1 MDTLSLKFETLYGD
15 ATYLQRY
22 FCPGRVNLI
31 GEHIDYLGGL
41 VLPMAISMGIT
52 ALVKA
57 TNEPIIRLHSTDFDE
72 TIEFDIDHLPESKQ
86 ENWTDFV
93 VGVLNHLRSEGVI
106 LSGVNILFDSDLPK
120 SSGLSSSAAL
130 EVLCYL
136 MFTELWTDSAC
147 NRIEMAIDCQRIEN
161 NFVGVNCGIMDQFAV
176 ANGKLGHA
184 LLLNCNSLENELI
197 PLNLT
202 GYQLLIINTNK
213 PRQLAHSAYNQRRA
227 ECDEVLRILQ
237 YSNPSLPDLVSGDIA
252 SLFLI
257 EDEILRK
264 RARHAITENE
274 RVKKSVHALKNND
287 LMEFGQL
294 LNESHASLR
303 DDFEVSCNELDFIAA
318 ELQASEYCLGARMT
332 GAGFGGCCIALVEAD
347 YAETVSKKL
356 ITTYENR
363 FGFAPSV
370 YPCNTSDG
378 VHAIT
383 T

>member
-1 MDTLSLKFETLYGD
+1 MDTLSLKFETLFGD
-15 ATYLQRY
+15 ATDLQRY

-31 GEHIDYLGGL
+31 GEHIDYLGGS
-41 VLPMAISMGIT
+41 VLPVAISMGIT

-57 TNEPIIRLHSTDFDE
+57 TKEPIIRLHSTDFDE

-93 VGVLNHLRSEGVI
+93 VGILNHLKSKGVI

-130 EVLCYL
+130 EVLCYF
-136 MFTELWTDSAC
+136 MFTELWTGSAC
-147 NRIEMAIDCQRIEN
+147 NRIQMAIDSQRIEN
-161 NFVGVNCGIMDQFAV
+161 NFIGVNCGIMDQFAV

-184 LLLNCNSLENELI
+184 LLLDCNSLENELI
-197 PLNLT
+197 PLDLT
-202 GYQLLIINTNK
+202 AYQLLIINSNK

-227 ECDEVLRILQ
+227 ECDEALRILQ
-237 YSNPSLPDLVSGDIA
+237 HSNPSLPDLVSGDIA
-252 SLFLI
+252 SLYLI
-257 EDEILRK
+257 EDETIRK
-264 RARHAITENE
+264 RARHAITEHE
-274 RVKKSVHALKNND
+274 RVKKSVQALKKND
-287 LMEFGQL
+287 LVELGRL
-294 LNESHASLR
+294 LNASHASLK
-303 DDFEVSCNELDFIAA
+303 DDFQVSCDELDFIVA
-318 ELQASEYCLGARMT
+318 EFQALEFCIGARMT

-347 YAETVSKKL
+347 SAETISKKL
-356 ITTYENR
+356 ISSYENR

-378 VHAIT
+378 VHVIT